1 LKAVPEFPGQA
12 FDLVRSL
19 LSRASRAPATGSR
32 SAEPG
37 ESRGPDSG
45 ETDPSAPA
53 STSRLSAEDALFY
66 GFLAIL
72 AWAPFWFASNRPA
85 IWGVNAIATAAL
97 TLAYEAT
104 LLWRGKRHPV
114 SIVRIWPAALIF
126 AVVCFWSWLQTNPS
140 IPVGYQHPVWQMARD
155 LLKRDFPGSISVS
168 REDTILALLRF
179 ATYGLSFWLALQLCR
194 SADRARRLVQAV
206 AIIGVVYAGYGIVAF
221 YVFPNTILWF
231 QKEGYSDA
239 LTSTFVNRNSY
250 ATYAGIG
257 LVCCFS
263 LISMVYLRETQN
275 RATSLGRRI
284 AGFVAITAGDG
295 GLWISCA
302 FVIGAAL
309 VLTGSRGGVAAT
321 FGGIIACLLLVAVRG
336 RKNATAVGFT
346 LLLSTLAIGAAF
358 LNYGDFLADRLTA
371 QGLESD
377 DRLAVYG
384 LTWRSISDASLLGH
398 GDGTFQDVFPMYRDR
413 SVDILGIWDKCH
425 NSYLEALQGLGVP
438 LALAL
443 FGALLYLF
451 GKSAR
456 AALTRKAS
464 ATAPLAASAATTI
477 VALHAFIDFSIQI
490 QAVALTWTALI
501 GAGVAQSWSSR
512 ERVSL

>member
-1 LKAVPEFPGQA
+1 MKATPEFSGQG
-12 FDLVRSL
+12 FEFVRSL
-19 LSRASRAPATGSR
+19 LSRASATGSR
-32 SAEPG
+32 NAG
-37 ESRGPDSG
+37 KSRGPDSG
-45 ETDPSAPA
+45 ETDSSASAPP
-53 STSRLSAEDALFY
+53 SRRSVEDALFY
-66 GFLAIL
+66 CFLAML

-85 IWGVNAIATAAL
+85 IWGVNAIGIAAL

-104 LLWRGKRHPV
+104 LLWSGKRHPV
-114 SIVRIWPAALIF
+114 SIGRIWPAALIF
-126 AVVCFWSWLQTNPS
+126 AAVCLWSWLQMAPS
-140 IPVGYQHPVWQMARD
+140 IPRAYQHPVWQMARD

-168 REDTILALLRF
+168 REDTVLALLRF
-179 ATYGLSFWLALQLCR
+179 ATYGLTFWLALQMCR
-194 SADRARRLVQAV
+194 SAERAWRLVQAV
-206 AIIGVVYAGYGIVAF
+206 AIIGAVYAAYGIVAF
-221 YVFPNTILWF
+221 YIFPKTILWF
-231 QKEGYSDA
+231 EKEGYTDS

-263 LISMVYLRETQN
+263 LISTVYLRETQN
-275 RATSLGRRI
+275 RAASLGRRI

-321 FGGIIACLLLVAVRG
+321 VGGILACLSLVAVRG

-358 LNYGDFLADRLTA
+358 LNYGDFLADRLTTE
-371 QGLESD
+371 GLASD
-377 DRLAVYG
+377 DRLAAYG
-384 LTWRSISDASLLGH
+384 LTWRSISDAPLLGF

-413 SVDILGIWDKCH
+413 SVGILGVWDKCH

-451 GKSAR
+451 GKCVR
-456 AALTRKAS
+456 AALTRKAA

-477 VALHAFIDFSIQI
+477 LALHAFVDFSIQI
-490 QAVALTWTALI
+490 QAIALTWAALI

-512 ERVSL
+512 ERTSL